1 MPLYRVNTM
10 MPNFVRIQQG
20 YEEVTEYFRPLP
32 IKTIWEWF
40 TKNWDNW
47 IDELACRWLERR
59 KIINIARRPKGFKEQ
74 VEYTTFTVDTDKVV
88 DAIRAYCYDYYNTC
102 GRPIKYV
109 LVGRD
114 LYRICMQDHQLFS
127 MQFPTDLIVPSTRIV
142 FSGAQIVLVPHM
154 EGILFLPDLPDP
166 LRLPYE

>member
-20 YEEVTEYFRPLP
+20 YEEVTEYSRPLP

-47 IDELACRWLERR
+47 IDELACRWLEHRR
-59 KIINIARRPKGFKEQ
+59 IVTTTRRPKGATNL
-74 VEYTTFTVDTDKVV
+74 EYTAFTVDMDKVV
-88 DAIRAYCYDYYNTC
+88 NAICAYCYDYYNNV

-114 LYRICMQDHQLFS
+114 LYHICIQDHQLFS
-127 MQFPTDLIVPSTRIV
+127 MQFPTDLIAPSTRIV
-142 FSGAQIVLVPHM
+142 FNGAQIVLVPHM
-154 EGILFLPDLPDP
+154 EGILFLPDLPNA
-166 LRLPYE
+166 LRF